1 MSDSAVARCPIRHIV
16 MWRVAGATVEEKRTN
31 VEAVK
36 RGFESLRGAIP
47 GMTHL
52 EIGIDESR
60 ISYACDM
67 VLVTDFESAD
77 ALRTYADRPAHRSV
91 RDALDGLR
99 VERHQVDYPLSHAGG
114 F

>member
-1 MSDSAVARCPIRHIV
+1 MSDSAIVRCPIRHIV
-16 MWRVAGATVEEKRTN
+16 MWRVAGTTVEEKRIN
-31 VEAVK
+31 VERVK
-36 RGFESLRGAIP
+36 RGFESLRGIIP

-77 ALRTYADRPAHRSV
+77 ALRTYADHPAHRSV

-99 VERHQVDYPLSHAGG
+99 IERHQVDYPLLHAGA

>member
-1 MSDSAVARCPIRHIV
+1 MSDPAIVRCPIRHIV
-16 MWRVAGATVEEKRTN
+16 MWRVAGATADEKRIN
-31 VEAVK
+31 VETVK
-36 RGFESLRGAIP
+36 RGFESLRGVIP
-47 GMTHL
+47 GMIHL

-67 VLVTDFESAD
+67 VLVTDFESAE
-77 ALRTYADRPAHRSV
+77 ALRTYADHPAHRSV

-99 VERHQVDYPLSHAGG
+99 IERHQVDYPLLHAGG